1 MKYVVCQYGVAKGT
15 LLRQRP
21 GDRRR
26 VVQAFSSS
34 ARHREQQPPVDEEHT
49 VDDMWVVVDNNR
61 LVAACTWT
69 PQDRP
74 CLTIEYVV
82 ARLDLPA
89 MLMAADR
96 SSFSVNPMYILGTW
110 SGLIEVRLGGRVR
123 SHQVV
128 GITTAR
134 PIASLAIYRC
144 PGPTEV
150 AIMSGTTAVAIAL
163 RVHAGA
169 TSPPPPRHW
178 NRYDALIVTAQVTRS
193 SPTRQATPGPDPGAT
208 SIRTLMEVWE
218 GRGGAQEVRFTP
230 PVGAWNT
237 GPDAEL
243 HVWWKQRPCSRWVDL
258 LSDDDCELEASTLD
272 YPKLCNMHLH
282 APAQWG
288 LLGST
293 EGSPVLAHL
302 EARGPLIVKRAVP
315 RHSLYPLSSETSSSE
330 TYDEFEA
337 LGAFRILRPAGQGD
351 VKDQNFLTAGYHLG
365 FDTQG
370 STPILPSSSSVKNE
384 KARLYLL
391 ARAGE
396 KVRQRHAPAAR
407 IQAAWRE
414 AVSNPEY
421 AACRRRLLWEFSEY
435 TKSL

>member
-15 LLRQRP
+15 LLCERP

-34 ARHREQQPPVDEEHT
+34 ARHREQPPVDEEHT

-89 MLMAADR
+89 MLRAADR

-134 PIASLAIYRC
+134 PTASLAMYRC

-169 TSPPPPRHW
+169 TSPRHW

-193 SPTRQATPGPDPGAT
+193 SPTRQAT

-230 PVGAWNT
+230 PVGAWNA

-258 LSDDDCELEASTLD
+258 LSDDDCGLEASTLD
-272 YPKLCNMHLH
+272 YPKLRNMHLH
-282 APAQWG
+282 MPAQWG

-315 RHSLYPLSSETSSSE
+315 RHSLYPLSSSD

-337 LGAFRILRPAGQGD
+337 LGAFRIL
-351 VKDQNFLTAGYHLG
+351 VKDSIDRDGVEAAAARDQNFLTAGYNLR

-370 STPILPSSSSVKNE
+370 SKPILPSSSSVKNE

-391 ARAGE
+391 GRAGE

-421 AACRRRLLWEFSEY
+421 ATCRRRLLREFSEY